1 MLKRVKFSHIFL
13 LLVFLSSAIWF
24 YFFTSQPKFFR
35 ADFFDVGSGDAILLK
50 TPDNFKVLIDGG
62 PSSKILDHLGKS
74 LGPVDRKID
83 LLVITH
89 PHEDHIFGALEVLN
103 RYEVKMILGT
113 GTVHTSSIYLE
124 FLNQVKKKN
133 IGFKIAEQ
141 GQIYKFGDLE
151 LEILYPFESLAGKKV
166 QNLNNSSIVL
176 KATYKKVNFLFLGDA
191 EKEVGEKLLE
201 KNIDLSASIL
211 KVAHQGSKNGAQN
224 FPGFLEM
231 VKPQIAIILVG
242 ENRFGHPH
250 KETLDKLEAK
260 KFKILRTDEDGS
272 IKIESDG
279 ENFWVDTS
287 I

>member
-13 LLVFLSSAIWF
+13 LLAFLSSAIWF
-24 YFFTSQPKFFR
+24 YFFTSQQKFFR

-83 LLVITH
+83 LLIITH
-89 PHEDHIFGALEVLN
+89 PHEDHIFGALEALN
-103 RYEVKMILGT
+103 RYEVKMVLGT

-133 IGFKIAEQ
+133 IDFKIAEQ

-151 LEILYPFESLAGKKV
+151 LEILYPFESLVGKKV
-166 QNLNNSSIVL
+166 QNLNNSSIVF
-176 KATYKKVNFLFLGDA
+176 KAKYKKVNFLFLGDA
-191 EKEVGEKLLE
+191 EKEVGEKLFK
-201 KNIDLSASIL
+201 KNISLSTSVL

-224 FPGFLEM
+224 FPGFLEV

-242 ENRFGHPH
+242 ENKFGHPH

-260 KFKILRTDEDGS
+260 KIKILRTDEGS
-272 IKIESDG
+272 VSIESDG
-279 ENFWVDTS
+279 ENFWVDK
-287 I
+287 